1 MDANGRHLHLVL
13 DEEIQ
18 RVDGRTRGGT
28 CRRGEAGSDE
38 QQLQRS
44 VRPSVRQSALSNS
57 CRHHHR
63 RFDWIDNK
71 TLLQN
76 CGLLVR
82 SSLGKRSERTRLVVM
97 SV

>member
-1 MDANGRHLHLVL
+1 MDANGRHLHLL

-18 RVDGRTRGGT
+18 RVDGGADGGT
-28 CRRGEAGSDE
+28 DRRSEAGSDE

-63 RFDWIDNK
+63 RFELIDNK
-71 TLLQN
+71 TLL
-76 CGLLVR
+76 
-82 SSLGKRSERTRLVVM
+82 
-97 SV
+97 